1 MAKNETE
8 KNKNSNTEKKE
19 SYKAMAERLGKELDE
34 SKDILLRTA
43 AEFDNYKKRTEKE
56 KISTAEFAKAQ
67 LLKKMLPCLDN
78 LDRALAA
85 DKNGEDYAKG
95 LEMIL
100 KQMDEIL
107 KSCGLCEIEADGC
120 TFDPNIHEAVM
131 HVDDETKGEGEIVA
145 VLQKGY
151 KLGDTVI
158 RPAMVSV
165 AN

>member
-1 MAKNETE
+1 LAKNETE
-8 KNKNSNTEKKE
+8 KNKNNTAEKKE
-19 SYKAMAERLGKELDE
+19 SYKAMSERLGKELE
-34 SKDILLRTA
+34 ETKDILLRTA

-67 LLKKMLPCLDN
+67 LMKKMLPCLDN

-85 DKNGEDYAKG
+85 DKGGEDYAKG

-107 KSCGLCEIEADGC
+107 KNCGLSEIEAEGC
-120 TFDPNIHEAVM
+120 VFDPNIHEAVM
-131 HVDDETKGEGEIVA
+131 HVDDESKGEGEIVT

-158 RPAMVSV
+158 RPSMVSV

>member
-8 KNKNSNTEKKE
+8 KNKDIKTEKKE
-19 SYKAMAERLGKELDE
+19 SYKAMAERLQGELD
-34 SKDILLRTA
+34 KANDVLLRTA
-43 AEFDNYKKRTEKE
+43 AEFDNYKKRTERE
-56 KISTAEFAKAQ
+56 KITTAEYAKAQ
-67 LLKKMLPCLDN
+67 LLKKILPCVDN
-78 LDRALAA
+78 CDRALAA
-85 DKNGEDYAKG
+85 DKSSEDYAKG

-100 KQMDEIL
+100 KQLDEIL
-107 KSCGLCEIEADGC
+107 KAAGLTEIEAEGV

-131 HVDDETKGEGEIVA
+131 HVDDETKGEKEIVA